1 MILIKNGHVVDPKS
15 GTDEL
20 LDVLVEDRKIVSF
33 GKYAEEGMESVIDA
47 AGCIVAPGLV
57 DTHVHFRDPGLTY
70 KEDIVTGAAAAAAG
84 GYTTVI
90 CMANTKPPV
99 DNVETLTDLREREA
113 LLPIH
118 VLNTACVTRGMQGQE
133 LTDMEALL
141 AAGAV
146 GFTDDGLPIRDVK
159 LMAEALCKLR
169 DLNVPIS
176 LHEEDPALIGSAGIN
191 RGAVSAQLGVPGAAA
206 AAEETMVARDCIL
219 ALHTG
224 ARVNIQHL
232 SSGVSVELLRM
243 MKKLGAD
250 IWAEVTPQHFS
261 LNEEIVLE
269 RGTLAKVNPPIRT
282 EDDRY
287 ALIQGLK
294 DGTIDMIAT
303 DHAPHA
309 AEEKARDL
317 LHAPS
322 GMIGLETALALG
334 ITNLVRK
341 GHLTIPELLEKMTA
355 KPAALYNL
363 PCGTLRPGGPADLVI
378 FDAGERWTVPDH
390 FRSRSCNS
398 PFIGMEL
405 YGKVKYTLCNGAVVY
420 QDRKEEN
427 TNE

>member
-1 MILIKNGHVVDPKS
+1 MILIKNGHVIDPRS

-20 LDVLVEDRKIVSF
+20 LDVLVDEGKILSF
-33 GKYAEEGMESVIDA
+33 GKYSEDSADTVIDA
-47 AGCIVAPGLV
+47 AGCVVAPGLV

-70 KEDIVTGAAAAAAG
+70 KEDVVTGAAAAAAG

-99 DNVETLTDLREREA
+99 DNTETLTDLREREA

-146 GFTDDGLPIRDVK
+146 GFTDDGLPIRDIN
-159 LMAEALCKLR
+159 LMVEALRKAR
-169 DLNVPIS
+169 ELNVPIS

-191 RGAVSAQLGVPGAAA
+191 RGVVSAQLGVPGAPA

-219 ALHTG
+219 ALRTG

-232 SSGVSVELLRM
+232 SSGVSVEIMRT

-250 IWAEVTPQHFS
+250 VWAEVTPQHFS

-282 EDDRY
+282 EEERY

-341 GHLTIPELLEKMTA
+341 GHLTLPELLEKMTV

-363 PCGTLRPGGPADLVI
+363 SCGTLHPGGPADLVI
-378 FDAGERWTVPDH
+378 FRADERWTVPDC

-398 PFIGMEL
+398 PFIGMDL
-405 YGKVKYTLCNGAVVY
+405 YGKVKFTICGGAVVY